1 MLEKRI
7 KFRYLIKNA
16 TTKNEVKRELSSCVE
31 ERFNRFQVVKN
42 LFGKEEKRKF
52 IPLDIV
58 YKPIKSLD
66 QKIEC
71 YFTDEIRLAYRALVH
86 KGKLRFDFMTAEQ
99 CYACNAF
106 VARKSALDKHLET
119 CSFMPGIVYKFENQH
134 ITTFEDNFRFMG
146 DLHFSFYFDLGTTCG
161 KKEFYNVEKSD
172 DNMYPISYCFIVAF
186 HPLLELEKITVLRSF
201 NDSLEQ
207 LNDISYLSE
216 EMIRYFDPI
225 TVKQLQNC
233 AEDVFNKKNYFSL
246 IEMFNCELK
255 FVIDVCKKWMD
266 EKFMRKNAAL
276 KMHSKQKYKKKNHVD
291 FSSTKCATCNFN
303 LGLATTKGT
312 FVQDNMTYFAFVVQK
327 EHHFLRN
334 ILDPDELK
342 VLKNM
347 KNIESYFS
355 AFKKFIK
362 IFSVLDISQINA
374 RNIRTFK
381 QTKLEQIKMISFVYE
396 RIMNFPGRS
405 FNHKTLV
412 SRNFFDSVLN
422 LTLGDVVLHHSHI
435 DG

>member
-1 MLEKRI
+1 
-7 KFRYLIKNA
+7 
-16 TTKNEVKRELSSCVE
+16 
-31 ERFNRFQVVKN
+31 
-42 LFGKEEKRKF
+42 
-52 IPLDIV
+52 
-58 YKPIKSLD
+58 
-66 QKIEC
+66 
-71 YFTDEIRLAYRALVH
+71 
-86 KGKLRFDFMTAEQ
+86 
-99 CYACNAF
+99 
-106 VARKSALDKHLET
+106 
-119 CSFMPGIVYKFENQH
+119 
-134 ITTFEDNFRFMG
+134 MG
-146 DLHFSFYFDLGTTCG
+146 DLHFSIYFDLGTTCG

-186 HPLLELEKITVLRSF
+186 HPLLEQEKITVLRSF

-225 TVKQLQNC
+225 TAKQLQNC

-246 IEMFNCELK
+246 IEMFDCELK
-255 FVIDVCKKWMD
+255 FVIDICKKWMD

-276 KMHSKQKYKKKNHVD
+276 NMHSKQKYKKKNHVD

-355 AFKKFIK
+355 AFEKFIK
-362 IFSVLDISQINA
+362 IFSVLEISQ
-374 RNIRTFK
+374 F
-381 QTKLEQIKMISFVYE
+381 
-396 RIMNFPGRS
+396 
-405 FNHKTLV
+405 
-412 SRNFFDSVLN
+412 RNFEYSC
-422 LTLGDVVLHHSHI
+422 SSR
-435 DG
+435 